1 MSAMA
6 THGAFASSGR
16 ASVGAKVSIAT
27 PERYGLNP
35 VIVTMAKAIA
45 EQTKAQ
51 LRILTDPHKAVAGA
65 DAVYTDAWLAW
76 GKSMKLRSEPQSSPL
91 FR

>member
-6 THGAFASSGR
+6 TTWRIPLLLAG

-51 LRILTDPHKAVAGA
+51 LRIYRPAQ
-65 DAVYTDAWLAW
+65 
-76 GKSMKLRSEPQSSPL
+76 SRCRSGRRL
-91 FR
+91 HRRLG